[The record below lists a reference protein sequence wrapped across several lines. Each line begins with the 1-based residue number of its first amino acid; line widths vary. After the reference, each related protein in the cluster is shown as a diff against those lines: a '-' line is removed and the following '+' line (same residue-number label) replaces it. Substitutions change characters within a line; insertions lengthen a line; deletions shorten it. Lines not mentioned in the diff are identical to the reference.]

1 MQARL
6 VARLMQGFRHRWQAW
21 VTSWETR
28 AVGLSFSGALLG
40 TIALFFFGAA
50 TNAMAGWLYV
60 MSGVL
65 LALMAV
71 AAVLTARSLGGL
83 TVTRSTV
90 APISV
95 DDVAVVDCQIHNPS
109 GQARALLQWVD
120 RPPAPLS
127 PAEGSIALIPAQ
139 GSATLQA
146 RFRADRR
153 GIYRWPELTLRSGA
167 PFGLFWKRQA
177 IAAPAK
183 VVVYPRVWPLSQ
195 CPIVDWMGEG
205 DAQNTAGDRA
215 LRLGM
220 EGLTRSLRPYRWGDS
235 TRLIHWRSS
244 ARFGELQIRE
254 LETAATGP
262 DLIVALDSA
271 IAWNPEDFE
280 QAVEAAASIYVY
292 ASRCYLD
299 PFLWTA
305 ATGLVRGR
313 QVVLETLAGT
323 QAGELTQQEPPTR
336 AVLWLTT
343 AVDRVASL
351 PDRSRW
357 LLWLAPGTGLAGAG
371 LGQSGRGLTITRDR
385 PIAEQLQA
393 F

>member
-1 MQARL
+1 MFKLLAT
-6 VARLMQGFRHRWQAW
+6 VRHRWVMW
-21 VTSWETR
+21 LMGWETR
-28 AVGLSFSGALLG
+28 LVSPSFQGALLG
-40 TIALFFFGAA
+40 AIALFLFGAA

-65 LALMAV
+65 LALMLV

-83 TVTRSTV
+83 SASRSPIQ
-90 APISV
+90 PISV
-95 DDVAVVDCQIHNPS
+95 DDLAVVECRITNH
-109 GQARALLQWVD
+109 ARSARSLLQWVD
-120 RPPAPLS
+120 RPPAPLPVAS
-127 PAEGSIALIPAQ
+127 GSIALIPAQ
-139 GSATLQA
+139 GSITIQA
-146 RFRADRR
+146 QFRAQRR
-153 GIYRWPELTLRSGA
+153 GIYRWPSLTLRSGA
-167 PFGLFWKRQA
+167 PFGLFWRQQP

-183 VVVYPRVWPLSQ
+183 LVVYPRVWPLAQ

-205 DAQNTAGDRA
+205 DAQNAAGDRA
-215 LRLGM
+215 LRLGT

-244 ARFGELQIRE
+244 ARFGELQVRE

-271 IAWNPEDFE
+271 IAWDPEDFE
-280 QAVEAAASIYVY
+280 QAVEAAASMYVY

-323 QAGELTQQEPPTR
+323 QAGELAEHEPPSR
-336 AVLWLTT
+336 AVLWLTS
-343 AVDRVASL
+343 AVDRVSQL

-357 LLWLAPGTGLAGAG
+357 LLWLPPSSELAGSL
-371 LGQSGRGLTITRDR
+371 LGRQAQGRVISRDR
-385 PIAEQLQA
+385 PISEQLQA
-393 F
+393 GNHPL

>member
-1 MQARL
+1 MILRFLKALR
-6 VARLMQGFRHRWQAW
+6 RRWTGW
-21 VTSWETR
+21 LGRWETR
-28 AVGLSFSGALLG
+28 LVGLSFQGALVG
-40 TIALFFFGAA
+40 AIALFLFGAA

-60 MSGVL
+60 MSGLL
-65 LALMAV
+65 LALMLV

-83 TVTRSTV
+83 TATRSPV

-95 DDVAVVDCQIHNPS
+95 DDIATIDCQITNS
-109 GQARALLQWVD
+109 TKTARSLLQWID
-120 RPPAPLS
+120 RPPAPLAVVS
-127 PAEGSIALIPAQ
+127 GSIALIPAQ
-139 GSATLQA
+139 GTVTIQSQ
-146 RFRADRR
+146 FRAPRR
-153 GIYRWPELTLRSGA
+153 GIYRWSSLTLRSGA
-167 PFGLFWKRQA
+167 PFGLFWRQQP

-183 VVVYPRVWPLSQ
+183 LVVYPRVWPLAQ
-195 CPIVDWMGEG
+195 CPIVDLMGEG
-205 DAQNTAGDRA
+205 EAQNAAGDRA
-215 LRLGM
+215 LRLGS

-244 ARFGELQIRE
+244 ARFGELQVRE

-271 IAWNPEDFE
+271 IAWHPEDFE

-299 PFLWTA
+299 PFVWTA

-323 QAGELTQQEPPTR
+323 QAGERAQHDRPSR
-336 AVLWLTT
+336 AVLWLT
-343 AVDRVASL
+343 AAADRVAAL

-357 LLWLAPGTGLAGAG
+357 LLWLPPGTALASPGTGRSTPG
-371 LGQSGRGLTITRDR
+371 LSLTRDR
-385 PIAEQLQA
+385 PLTEQLQTWH
-393 F
+393 

>member
-1 MQARL
+1 MIFRFLQAL
-6 VARLMQGFRHRWQAW
+6 HRRWTGW
-21 VTSWETR
+21 LTHWETR
-28 AVGLSFSGALLG
+28 LVGLSFQGALLG
-40 TIALFFFGAA
+40 MIALFLFGAA

-65 LALMAV
+65 LALMLV
-71 AAVLTARSLGGL
+71 AAVLTVRSLGGL
-83 TVTRSTV
+83 TATRSPV

-95 DDVAVVDCQIHNPS
+95 DDLATIDCRITNS
-109 GQARALLQWVD
+109 AKTARSLLQWID
-120 RPPAPLS
+120 RPPAPLAVVS
-127 PAEGSIALIPAQ
+127 GSIALIPAHGTVTVQ
-139 GSATLQA
+139 SQ
-146 RFRADRR
+146 FRASRR
-153 GIYRWPELTLRSGA
+153 GIYRWPGLTLRSGA
-167 PFGLFWKRQA
+167 PFGLFWRQQA

-183 VVVYPRVWPLSQ
+183 LVVYPRVWPLAQ
-195 CPIVDWMGEG
+195 CPIVDLMGEG
-205 DAQNTAGDRA
+205 DAQNVAGDRA
-215 LRLGM
+215 LRLGN

-244 ARFGELQIRE
+244 ARFGELQVRE

-271 IAWNPEDFE
+271 IAWHPDDFE

-323 QAGELTQQEPPTR
+323 QAGELAQHDRPTR
-336 AVLWLTT
+336 SVLWLTAAT
-343 AVDRVASL
+343 DRVADL

-357 LLWLAPGTGLAGAG
+357 LLWLPPGAALAGPG
-371 LGQSGRGLTITRDR
+371 PGRSTPGLTLTRDR
-385 PIAEQLQA
+385 AIAEQLQTWH
-393 F
+393 